1 MPFDYSLEATR
12 YDATRGGEDRA
23 EAAAAAITELVT
35 HPGTLLDVAGG
46 TGIVSKAIA
55 ARGHQVA
62 VSDLVIEMLRP
73 AQARLPGAAA
83 CMDAGR
89 LAVADGCLDTI
100 TMVWLLHLVPDA
112 RPMIAEAAR
121 VLRPGGDLVTTV
133 DRAAANG
140 EVRDNPS
147 DAREV
152 VTRLA
157 AAHGLIPAGETSFV
171 AVGQRGEPAYTV
183 VSFAR
188 AGTRPKPTRSNRNR
202 RRHGCDGIPAGS

>member
-1 MPFDYSLEATR
+1 MPFDYSVEAAR
-12 YDATRGGEDRA
+12 YDVTRGGQERA
-23 EAAAAAITELVT
+23 
-35 HPGTLLDVAGG
+35 
-46 TGIVSKAIA
+46 
-55 ARGHQVA
+55 
-62 VSDLVIEMLRP
+62 
-73 AQARLPGAAA
+73 
-83 CMDAGR
+83 
-89 LAVADGCLDTI
+89 
-100 TMVWLLHLVPDA
+100 
-112 RPMIAEAAR
+112 
-121 VLRPGGDLVTTV
+121 
-133 DRAAANG
+133 

-202 RRHGCDGIPAGS
+202 RRHGRDGIPAGS